1 MLVDLRSK
9 NITGKEFE
17 IALDAANI
25 TCNKNAI
32 PNDPQKPGITSGVR
46 IGTPAITTR
55 GLDTSDMDLVAQAMT
70 LIADDANANQEK
82 AKEIVKGLTDKY
94 PLYK

>member
-1 MLVDLRSK
+1 
-9 NITGKEFE
+9 
-17 IALDAANI
+17 
-25 TCNKNAI
+25 
-32 PNDPQKPGITSGVR
+32 
-46 IGTPAITTR
+46 
-55 GLDTSDMDLVAQAMT
+55 MDLVAQAMT